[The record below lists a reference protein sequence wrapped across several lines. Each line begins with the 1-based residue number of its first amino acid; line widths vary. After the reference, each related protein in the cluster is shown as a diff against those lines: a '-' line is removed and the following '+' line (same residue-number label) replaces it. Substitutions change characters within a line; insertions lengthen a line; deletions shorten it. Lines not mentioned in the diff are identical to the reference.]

1 MIYNMEVRD
10 NNNFI
15 SYYPISSWDDYY
27 RNTLFMSGTTQYG
40 ADRSR
45 RPPEDELKIAH
56 FQGEYVAKIAK
67 RIAVSSI
74 E

>member
-1 MIYNMEVRD
+1 
-10 NNNFI
+10 
-15 SYYPISSWDDYY
+15 
-27 RNTLFMSGTTQYG
+27 MSGTTQYG